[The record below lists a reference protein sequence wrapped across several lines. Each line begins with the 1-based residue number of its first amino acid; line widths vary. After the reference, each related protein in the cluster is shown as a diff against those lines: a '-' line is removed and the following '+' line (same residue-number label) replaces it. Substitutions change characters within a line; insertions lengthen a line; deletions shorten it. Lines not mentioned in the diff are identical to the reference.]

1 MTKEETIQNDLLKDF
16 SFLEGNIRVQRARRI
31 FVTVPYDK
39 FKPVFES
46 LIKNYGFD
54 LLCTITGLDE
64 GTVFSLMY
72 HMAKPDGT
80 VLSIKT
86 SAPKEKPVFDTVS
99 KYFPDAEIY
108 EREVMDL
115 FGVKVEGLPP
125 GKRYPLPDDW
135 PEGQYPLRKD
145 WKVPGKGKEGG
156 QDA

>member
-1 MTKEETIQNDLLKDF
+1 MTKEEIIQNDLVKKF
-16 SFLEGNIRVQRARRI
+16 PFLEGNVRVQRVRRMYA
-31 FVTVPYDK
+31 TVSYDK
-39 FKPVFES
+39 FKNVFES
-46 LIKNYGFD
+46 LIKDFGFI

-86 SAPKEKPVFDTVS
+86 SAPKEKPVFETVS
-99 KYFPDAEIY
+99 KYFPDADIY

-115 FGVKVEGLPP
+115 FGVTVTGLPP

-145 WKVPGKGKEGG
+145 WKPAPKKGEVK
-156 QDA
+156 DA